1 MVVDLGPFVIRHDI
15 IWNIPINPAPAPSET
30 LPRPCAQVKATR
42 LDVASSV
49 CSLKQEV
56 VGLILGLVSVAGHAI
71 AVLDHRYG
79 LHPLSFL
86 FYRPGFRSFS
96 RPRRL
101 LNRT

>member
-79 LHPLSFL
+79 YILCLSF
-86 FYRPGFRSFS
+86 FTARRSFS
-96 RPRRL
+96 RL
-101 LNRT
+101 VDWLNRT